1 MACSSCSSSCSYI
14 IACSKDEV
22 VDVTQRYTKRW
33 NEVQERRTACP
44 EQWLRIYVQ
53 SLAQIKLMSLPADR
67 QRVLAAR
74 AIVEAREFDANVAE
88 DNEARRLASLKE
100 EEKQGRTTGSV
111 EWRAARGELGA
122 DSVAVQRA
130 LHPDQC
136 APASSSSSSS
146 ASSSSSS
153 SSASAAAT
161 GAAAASPASAAA
173 AAGTCETAAVKT
185 AESSKLC
192 STTANP
198 PTEALADLSLGARD
212 STSPPVA
219 ATSATSATAAFAPA
233 SASAAAT
240 AAAPLTDAQKLAAAK
255 ARTAA
260 LFRAY
265 MAQLQSGCGTSSCD
279 ANQCKSNATFTPP
292 AAAADVAKL
301 ALDMTRTGALSLCP
315 RLAAK
320 TAAAANS
327 S

>member
-1 MACSSCSSSCSYI
+1 VFSSAHPVPPFLSYI

-33 NEVQERRTACP
+33 NEVLERRTACP

-53 SLAQIKLMSLPADR
+53 SLTQIKAMSLPPERAR
-67 QRVLAAR
+67 TLAAR
-74 AIVEAREFDANVAE
+74 ALVEAREFEANVAE
-88 DNEARRLASLKE
+88 DNETRRVASLKE

-122 DSVAVQRA
+122 DAVAVERA

-136 APASSSSSSS
+136 APSSSSSSSS
-146 ASSSSSS
+146 ASSSSAAA
-153 SSASAAAT
+153 SSAVAAAAT
-161 GAAAASPASAAA
+161 AA
-173 AAGTCETAAVKT
+173 CETPAGKT
-185 AESSKLC
+185 AESAKLC
-192 STTANP
+192 STNP
-198 PTEALADLSLGARD
+198 ATDALADLSLGARD

-219 ATSATSATAAFAPA
+219 AAAVTPATAA
-233 SASAAAT
+233 SASSAA

-260 LFRAY
+260 LFRTY
-265 MAQLQSGCGTSSCD
+265 MTQLQSGCGSSSCD
-279 ANQCKSNATFTPP
+279 AKQCRSNATFAAP
-292 AAAADVAKL
+292 AAATDVAKM
-301 ALDMTRTGALSLCP
+301 ALEMTKTGPVSLCP

-320 TAAAANS
+320 NPS